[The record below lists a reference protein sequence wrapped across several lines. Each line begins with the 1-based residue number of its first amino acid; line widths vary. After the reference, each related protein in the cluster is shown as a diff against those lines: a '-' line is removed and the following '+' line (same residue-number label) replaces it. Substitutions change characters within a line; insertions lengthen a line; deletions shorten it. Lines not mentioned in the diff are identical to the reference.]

1 MKVQN
6 KTRKSNFFKK
16 LFIKFCRFFDYEIVD
31 QGDLSFPTAN
41 KKGSKNLSSL
51 GIQSLVIPMGKIKI
65 KRQIR
70 ALDIILRT
78 CASVN
83 MLTQSKK
90 RIFKSNKEDY
100 SLKTLVSLINSIKN
114 NKKIFKNIKVK
125 LTIIDH
131 NSNKKVIEKFEKLLK
146 KQVFK
151 SEILNLDI
159 NFYKKKI
166 KKINQQG
173 KKVTDNQISNMS
185 NINQSLNIGK
195 NCDDL
200 VYFVEDDYLH
210 KKDAIEEMIL
220 SYERISSQI
229 DRELIM
235 CPADYPYLYNKIKN
249 TKILLGNNYHWR
261 SVEESLCTFLTSKK
275 LINKHFKKFVSAC
288 EFEHYPF
295 EKPFHDIYKKELC
308 ISPIPALAVHFTNI
322 NSIYGL
328 SPLIDYEKLWKENKT

>member
-1 MKVQN
+1 MKAQN
-6 KTRKSNFFKK
+6 KTRKSYFFKK
-16 LFIKFCRFFDYEIVD
+16 LFIKLCRIFDFEIID
-31 QGDLSFPTAN
+31 QGNLSLPVTN
-41 KKGSKNLSSL
+41 KKGSKNLSIL
-51 GIQSLVIPMGKIKI
+51 GTQSLVLPMGRIKI
-65 KRQIR
+65 KRPVKS
-70 ALDIILRT
+70 LDIILRT

-90 RIFKSNKEDY
+90 RIFKSTKEDY
-100 SLKTLVSLINSIKN
+100 SLKTLKSLINSINN
-114 NKKIFKNIKVK
+114 NKKIFKKINLK

-131 NSNKKVIEKFEKLLK
+131 NSNNKVIEKFKKLLS
-146 KQVFK
+146 KQFFK
-151 SEILNLDI
+151 SEVLNLDI

-173 KKVTDNQISNMS
+173 KKVTYNQISNMS
-185 NINQSLNIGK
+185 NINQSLNVGK
-195 NCDDL
+195 NCSDL

-210 KKDAIEEMIL
+210 KKNAIEEMIL

-229 DRELIM
+229 GKELII
-235 CPADYPYLYNKIKN
+235 CPADYPYLYNKLDDS
-249 TKILLGNNYHWR
+249 KIILGNNRHWR
-261 SVEESLCTFLTSKK
+261 SIEESLCTFLTSKK

-308 ISPIPALAVHFTNI
+308 ISPMPALAVHFTNI

-328 SPLIDYEKLWKENKT
+328 SPLIDYEKLWKENKI

>member
-1 MKVQN
+1 
-6 KTRKSNFFKK
+6 
-16 LFIKFCRFFDYEIVD
+16 
-31 QGDLSFPTAN
+31 
-41 KKGSKNLSSL
+41 
-51 GIQSLVIPMGKIKI
+51 MGRIKI
-65 KRQIR
+65 KRPIR
-70 ALDIILRT
+70 SLYIILRT

-100 SLKTLVSLINSIKN
+100 SLKTLKSLINSINN

-131 NSNKKVIEKFEKLLK
+131 NSNPKVIEKFKILLK
-146 KQVFK
+146 KQFFK
-151 SEILNLDI
+151 SEIFNLNI

-173 KKVTDNQISNMS
+173 NKVTDNQISNMS

-200 VYFVEDDYLH
+200 VYLVEDDYLH

-220 SYERISSQI
+220 SYERISSLI
-229 DRELIM
+229 GKELIM
-235 CPADYPYLYNKIKN
+235 CPADYPYLYNKLEYS
-249 TKILLGNNYHWR
+249 KIILGNNYHWR
-261 SVEESLCTFLTSKK
+261 SIDESLCTFLTSKK

-308 ISPIPALAVHFTNI
+308 ISPMPALAVHFTNI

-328 SPLIDYEKLWKENKT
+328 SPLINYEKLWKENKI

>member
-1 MKVQN
+1 MKIQN

-16 LFIKFCRFFDYEIVD
+16 IFIKFCRFFDYEIVD
-31 QGDLSFPTAN
+31 QGDFSFPTAN
-41 KKGSKNLSSL
+41 KKGSKNLSNL
-51 GIQSLVIPMGKIKI
+51 GIQSLVLPMGRIRI
-65 KRQIR
+65 KRPIKS
-70 ALDIILRT
+70 LDIILRT

-83 MLTQSKK
+83 MLSQSKK

-100 SLKTLVSLINSIKN
+100 SLKTLKSLINSINN

-125 LTIIDH
+125 LTIVDH
-131 NSNKKVIEKFEKLLK
+131 NSHDKVIQKFKKILK
-146 KQVFK
+146 KQFFK
-151 SEILNLDI
+151 SEILNLNI
-159 NFYKKKI
+159 SFYKKKI
-166 KKINQQG
+166 KKINYQG

-210 KKDAIEEMIL
+210 KRDAIEEMIL

-229 DRELIM
+229 NKELIM
-235 CPADYPYLYNKIKN
+235 CPADYPYLYNKLEN
-249 TKILLGNNYHWR
+249 SKIILGNNYHWR
-261 SVEESLCTFLTSKK
+261 SIEESLCTFLTSKK

-295 EKPFHDIYKKELC
+295 EKPFHDIFKKELC
-308 ISPIPALAVHFTNI
+308 ISPMPALAVHFTNI

-328 SPLIDYEKLWKENKT
+328 SPFINYEKLWKENKI

>member
-6 KTRKSNFFKK
+6 KTRKSSLFKK

-31 QGDLSFPTAN
+31 QGNLSFPTTN
-41 KKGSKNLSSL
+41 KKGSKNLSNL
-51 GIQSLVIPMGKIKI
+51 GIQSLVLPMGRIKI
-65 KRQIR
+65 KRPIR
-70 ALDIILRT
+70 SLDIILRT

-90 RIFKSNKEDY
+90 RIFKLNKEDY
-100 SLKTLVSLINSIKN
+100 SLKTLKSLINSINN
-114 NKKIFKNIKVK
+114 NKKIFKNVKVK

-131 NSNKKVIEKFEKLLK
+131 NSDDKVIEKFKKLLK
-146 KQVFK
+146 RQFFK
-151 SEILNLDI
+151 SEILNLNI

-173 KKVTDNQISNMS
+173 NKVTDNQISNMS

-210 KKDAIEEMIL
+210 KKNAIEEMLL
-220 SYERISSQI
+220 SYERIASQVN
-229 DRELIM
+229 RELIM
-235 CPADYPYLYNKIKN
+235 CPADYPYLYNKIEN
-249 TKILLGNNYHWR
+249 SKIFLGNNCHWR

-275 LINKHFKKFVSAC
+275 VINKYFKRFVSAC

-308 ISPIPALAVHFTNI
+308 ISPMPALAVHFTNI

-328 SPLIDYEKLWKENKT
+328 SPLIDYEKLWKENKI

>member
-1 MKVQN
+1 MKIQN
-6 KTRKSNFFKK
+6 KTRKSDFFKK
-16 LFIKFCRFFDYEIVD
+16 IFIKFCRFFDYEIVD
-31 QGDLSFPTAN
+31 QGDLSFPTIN
-41 KKGSKNLSSL
+41 KKGSKNLSNI
-51 GIQSLVIPMGKIKI
+51 GMQSLVLPMGRIKI
-65 KRQIR
+65 KRPIKS
-70 ALDIILRT
+70 LDIILRT

-90 RIFKSNKEDY
+90 RIFKSNKKEY
-100 SLKTLVSLINSIKN
+100 SLKTLKSLINSINN

-131 NSNKKVIEKFEKLLK
+131 KSDIKVIRKFKMLLK
-146 KQVFK
+146 KQFFK

-166 KKINQQG
+166 KKINQQ
-173 KKVTDNQISNMS
+173 KKLVSDNQISNMS

-210 KKDAIEEMIL
+210 KKEAIEEMIL
-220 SYERISSQI
+220 SYERISSQTGK
-229 DRELIM
+229 ELIM
-235 CPADYPYLYNKIKN
+235 CPADYPYLYSKLENSKI
-249 TKILLGNNYHWR
+249 ILGNNCHWR
-261 SVEESLCTFLTSKK
+261 SIEESLCTFLTSKK
-275 LINKHFKKFVSAC
+275 IINKHFKKFVSAC

-308 ISPIPALAVHFTNI
+308 ISPMPALAVHFTNI

-328 SPLIDYEKLWKENKT
+328 SPLINYEKLWKENKI